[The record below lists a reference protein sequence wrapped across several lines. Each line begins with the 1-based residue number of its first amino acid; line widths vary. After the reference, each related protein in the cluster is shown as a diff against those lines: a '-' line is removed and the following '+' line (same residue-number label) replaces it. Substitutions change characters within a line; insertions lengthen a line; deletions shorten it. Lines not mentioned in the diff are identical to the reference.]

1 MLKYDFDEVRTCYR
15 ETAREYHEEFKNELD
30 GKPFDRE
37 ILARFAAS
45 LAPEDRV
52 VEFGAGSGHVS
63 KFLYDRGLRNLTAT
77 DISEPSLE
85 IGRSAYPMIRF
96 EYADMTATAYDDRSI
111 DGIVCFYGIVHFTYK
126 EIGEALAEWKRILK
140 MGGKALFSFHVGEDE
155 SIRIDKF
162 LGKEKAKATW
172 NLFKADAV
180 LDVMHDEGIAY
191 EEAVIRYPYIG
202 LEHPSRRC
210 YILWTNA

>member
-1 MLKYDFDEVRTCYR
+1 MKYDFEEVRTCYG
-15 ETAREYHEEFKNELD
+15 ETAREYHEEFKSELD
-30 GKPFDRE
+30 GKPFDRD

-45 LAPEDRV
+45 LAPEDLV

-85 IGRSAYPMIRF
+85 VGRSAYPMIRF
-96 EYADMTATAYDDRSI
+96 EYADMTATVYADGSI
-111 DGIVCFYGIVHFTYK
+111 DGIVCFYGIVHFSYA
-126 EIGEALAEWKRILK
+126 EIRKALAEWKRILK
-140 MGGKALFSFHVGEDE
+140 TGGRALFSFHVGEDE

-180 LDVMHDEGIAY
+180 LDILQDMGIAY
-191 EEAVIRYPYIG
+191 EEAIVRYPYIG
-202 LEHPSRRC
+202 KEHPSRRC
-210 YILWTNA
+210 YILWKNA